1 MNKETNIEEYIQ
13 VLKENY
19 IKESEGRLG
28 IFYKV
33 LSKDGKVHYR
43 IYKNNDNDKWYI
55 AIRLKLPEYKID
67 GLYILTE
74 IYDSD
79 HLNDWI
85 NSITAE
91 HIKVKPIG
99 FIKL

>member
-19 IKESEGRLG
+19 IKESQGRLG

-43 IYKNNDNDKWYI
+43 IYKNNDNDSYNRKY
-55 AIRLKLPEYKID
+55 
-67 GLYILTE
+67 
-74 IYDSD
+74 
-79 HLNDWI
+79 
-85 NSITAE
+85 
-91 HIKVKPIG
+91 
-99 FIKL
+99 